1 MNKSIKAKL
10 TEGKISALLFRL
22 TIPMI
27 AGMLSMTIFNLVDT
41 LYVGQLGKKALAAMS
56 FTFPVVMVLNSIAL
70 GIGMGASAVIS
81 RAIGKGD
88 RNQVKMLSTNA
99 LLLALFIVAIFIIA
113 GELTI
118 YPLFRAMG
126 ASGEILTLIRSYMSI
141 WYIGVIFVVIP
152 MVGNNIIRAT
162 GDMKTTGVIMT
173 SAAIFNMI
181 LDPLLIFGLGPLEG
195 MGIRGGA
202 IATVI
207 ARSMTMIFSLRILIN
222 REHLI
227 ILKPPKIKELWI
239 SWKKILFIGLP
250 AALANI
256 IIPISMGFI
265 TRLVSSY
272 GVGAVAGFGVAG
284 RLEMLAMLVIR
295 SLAVVMVPFTG
306 QNWGSGNKNRVRSG
320 LKISYTFSIVF
331 GLLVFIFFYFLTYY
345 FAWLF
350 NRDQDVIKTVVLYMR
365 IIAVSYGFQG
375 IFYIGTASLNAL
387 HKPFHSAG
395 LALSRMFF
403 IYIPLALAGSYFFEL
418 KGIFIGG
425 LVANVIGG
433 VITII
438 VTRKQTK

>member
-1 MNKSIKAKL
+1 
-10 TEGKISALLFRL
+10 
-22 TIPMI
+22 
-27 AGMLSMTIFNLVDT
+27 
-41 LYVGQLGKKALAAMS
+41 
-56 FTFPVVMVLNSIAL
+56 
-70 GIGMGASAVIS
+70 
-81 RAIGKGD
+81 
-88 RNQVKMLSTNA
+88 
-99 LLLALFIVAIFIIA
+99 
-113 GELTI
+113 
-118 YPLFRAMG
+118 
-126 ASGEILTLIRSYMSI
+126 
-141 WYIGVIFVVIP
+141 
-152 MVGNNIIRAT
+152 
-162 GDMKTTGVIMT
+162 
-173 SAAIFNMI
+173 
-181 LDPLLIFGLGPLEG
+181 
-195 MGIRGGA
+195 
-202 IATVI
+202 
-207 ARSMTMIFSLRILIN
+207 MTMIFSLRILIS

-227 ILKPPKIKELWI
+227 ILKLPKIKELWV

-387 HKPFHSAG
+387 HKPFHSAS

-403 IYIPLALAGSYFFEL
+403 IYIPLALAGSYFFGL